1 MQQPAKIRT
10 HKHKLYNA
18 SLHKDLLVIG
28 DVNTVWIVDSFRHFF
43 LVTRCSPLLHQHW
56 VRLANG
62 ISDGRS
68 SHGPPTM
75 ITRESASRLLRESG
89 GQEG

>member
-10 HKHKLYNA
+10 RKHKLYNA

-28 DVNTVWIVDSFRHFF
+28 DLNTLWIVDSFRHFF
-43 LVTRCSPLLHQHW
+43 GDALFPPLHQHW
-56 VRLANG
+56 VRLG

-68 SHGPPTM
+68 SHG
-75 ITRESASRLLRESG
+75 RSAHNDH
-89 GQEG
+89 